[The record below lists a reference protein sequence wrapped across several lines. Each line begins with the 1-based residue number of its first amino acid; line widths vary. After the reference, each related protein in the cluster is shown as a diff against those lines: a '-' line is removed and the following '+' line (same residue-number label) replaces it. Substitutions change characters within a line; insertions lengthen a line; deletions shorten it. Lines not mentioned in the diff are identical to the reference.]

1 MLMLTLTRPDAAVG
15 LTGPTTVTDAWGI
28 NDRGQIVGVAGNP

>member
-1 MLMLTLTRPDAAVG
+1 LRRDRYSTIDPPGR
-15 LTGPTTVTDAWGI
+15 TVTDAWGI